1 MQVFDSIDALR
12 TARRQ
17 LSGTVAF
24 VPTMGYLHEGHL
36 SLMRAARKNYDH
48 LIVSIFVNPT
58 QFGPNEDLERY
69 PRNPE
74 GDRQLCEQEGC
85 ELLFMPSSEM
95 MYPPGYATNISV
107 RGLTENLCG
116 AARPGHFDGVATVV
130 TKLFNIVQP
139 DAAVFGEKDFQQLAV
154 IRRMVADL
162 NLEIDIIGC
171 PIMREADGLAMS
183 SRNRFLSDDDRK
195 SALQLNVALKQAAQ
209 SFLMASGG
217 ESVMSFG
224 ELEGEIRGFLKADAA
239 LNIDYIECVHP
250 ATLAGYSADQPITS
264 QDPALLALAVFVG
277 STRLIDNMRLDNLA
291 F

>member
-36 SLMRAARKNYDH
+36 SLMRAARKKYDH

-58 QFGPNEDLERY
+58 QFGPNEDLDRY

-74 GDRQLCEQEGC
+74 GDRRLCEQEGC

-95 MYPPGYATNISV
+95 MYPSGYATNISV
-107 RGLTENLCG
+107 HGLTENLCG

-154 IRRMVADL
+154 IHRMVCDL

-171 PIMREADGLAMS
+171 PIMREDDGLAMS
-183 SRNRFLSDDDRK
+183 SRNRFLSEDNRK
-195 SALQLNVALKQAAQ
+195 SALRLHTALQQAEQTFHKISNNAPINFAELVEQ
-209 SFLMASGG
+209 VRIFL
-217 ESVMSFG
+217 
-224 ELEGEIRGFLKADAA
+224 RADEA
-239 LNIDYIECVHP
+239 LRIDYIECVHP
-250 ATLAGYSADQPITS
+250 VTLAVYPPDQTITP

-277 STRLIDNMRLDNLA
+277 STRLIDNMRLDNVA
-291 F
+291 S

>member
-17 LSGTVAF
+17 LSGSVAF

-36 SLMRAARKNYDH
+36 TLMRAAREKYDH

-58 QFGPNEDLERY
+58 QFGPTEDLERY
-69 PRNPE
+69 PRDPE
-74 GDRQLCEQEGC
+74 GDRRLCEQEGC

-95 MYPPGYATNISV
+95 MYPPGYATSISV

-171 PIMREADGLAMS
+171 PIMREDDGLAMS
-183 SRNRFLSDDDRK
+183 SRNRFLSADDRK
-195 SALQLNVALKQAAQ
+195 TALRLNVALKQAAHSYQ
-209 SFLMASGG
+209 QAGDKHPKT
-217 ESVMSFG
+217 FG
-224 ELEGEIRGFLKADAA
+224 ELVQEISAFLQADAA
-239 LNIDYIECVHP
+239 LRIDYIECVHP
-250 ATLAGYSADQPITS
+250 ATLAGYSPDQIIT
-264 QDPALLALAVFVG
+264 QHDPALVALAVFVG
-277 STRLIDNMRLDNLA
+277 STRLIDNQRLDYLA
-291 F
+291 I

>member
-58 QFGPNEDLERY
+58 QFGPNEDLDRY

-74 GDRQLCEQEGC
+74 GDRKLCEQEGC
-85 ELLFMPSSEM
+85 ELLFMPSNEM
-95 MYPPGYATNISV
+95 MYPPGYTTNISV
-107 RGLTENLCG
+107 GGLTENLCG

-139 DAAVFGEKDFQQLAV
+139 DAAVFGDKDFQQLAV

-195 SALQLNVALKQAAQ
+195 SALRLNVALKQAAHIYQ
-209 SFLMASGG
+209 QAGDALPKT
-217 ESVMSFG
+217 FG
-224 ELEGEIRGFLKADAA
+224 ELVEDIRDFLQADAA
-239 LNIDYIECVHP
+239 LKIDYIECVHP
-250 ATLAGYSADQPITS
+250 ATLVPYPPEQTITA
-264 QDPALLALAVFVG
+264 QDPAQLALAVFVG
-277 STRLIDNMRLDNLA
+277 STRLIDNLRLDNLA
-291 F
+291 L